1 MALINPRNYS
11 INNEPLSVLNI
22 HKYLSYLLKLFVIP
36 PFNVSFDNN
45 EMQIVTVYNS
55 NKWAKNG
62 VSIIKY
68 NILTRKWTSIIDTM
82 TFIELNT
89 HYPYLVENNMVS
101 TNYNYPYIE
110 YVLESYNISD
120 ILEPSLNPFDKKYIN
135 TFVTEEMARL
145 FIERNNINDEFY
157 INILKQEIYD
167 NINLRQLVSPDVI
180 IINNI
185 VMDDLFIF
193 INDFIQFQNKFNFD
207 SCKNVYQ
214 ENNINLPEE
223 LWDII
228 YEYYKSPQLDYWYFI
243 NNIWV

>member
-82 TFIELNT
+82 IFIELNT

-101 TNYNYPYIE
+101 TNYN
-110 YVLESYNISD
+110 
-120 ILEPSLNPFDKKYIN
+120 
-135 TFVTEEMARL
+135 
-145 FIERNNINDEFY
+145 
-157 INILKQEIYD
+157 
-167 NINLRQLVSPDVI
+167 
-180 IINNI
+180 
-185 VMDDLFIF
+185 
-193 INDFIQFQNKFNFD
+193 
-207 SCKNVYQ
+207 
-214 ENNINLPEE
+214 
-223 LWDII
+223 
-228 YEYYKSPQLDYWYFI
+228 
-243 NNIWV
+243 